1 MFTSQTWKAMYKA
14 SRALTSIRPEEL
26 DQYLSRGWFRM
37 DQTIFTSQFLQDDDF
52 IFRDLIWLRHRLSAF
67 RFPKWFR
74 KMKKNTRF
82 S

>member
-1 MFTSQTWKAMYKA
+1 MYKA

-37 DQTIFTSQFLQDDDF
+37 DQSIFTSQFLQDDDF
-52 IFRDLIWLRHRLSAF
+52 IFRDLVWLRHRLSAF

-74 KMKKNTRF
+74 KMKKDLQF
-82 S
+82 SVFIDDGLT